1 MHKQVVC
8 LRHLLVVGRC
18 FYISL
23 FLLSAM
29 PCVAPLLVAAQSPA
43 QPPAKTVPSFRFTT
57 HDHHIFAN
65 AELPKGQL
73 LLFVFFDP
81 DCEHCR
87 HALRTM
93 DQRPGAYQHA
103 EVYLVSM
110 AAWDKIDRFAATYAP
125 HLMAQQHVLLLQDES
140 SQYIVKFSPI
150 RYPSLYLYSTDQS
163 LLDYEDNENS
173 LFRIEH
179 YTH

>member
-8 LRHLLVVGRC
+8 LSHLLVVGRC

-23 FLLSAM
+23 FLL
-29 PCVAPLLVAAQSPA
+29 LVAAQLPA

-65 AELPKGQL
+65 ADLPMGKM

-81 DCEHCR
+81 DCEHCQHTIR
-87 HALRTM
+87 SM
-93 DQRPGAYQHA
+93 DQRTGAYQHA
-103 EVYLVSM
+103 AVYLVSM
-110 AAWDKIDRFAATYAP
+110 ASWDKIDLFAATYAP
-125 HLMAQQHVLLLQDES
+125 KLAAHKNVMLLQDETGGDMM
-140 SQYIVKFSPI
+140 KFKPV
-150 RYPSLYLYSTDQS
+150 RYPSLYLYQTDQS
-163 LLDYEDNENS
+163 LLDYEDNENT
-173 LFRIEH
+173 LFRIET

>member
-8 LRHLLVVGRC
+8 LSHLLVLGRC
-18 FYISL
+18 FHISL
-23 FLLSAM
+23 FLL
-29 PCVAPLLVAAQSPA
+29 LVAAGQAGA
-43 QPPAKTVPSFRFTT
+43 QPAKTVPPFRFTT
-57 HDHHIFAN
+57 HDHHNFSN
-65 AELPKGQL
+65 ADLPQGRQ

-81 DCEHCR
+81 DCEHCQ

-93 DQRPGAYQHA
+93 DQRPGAYQNA
-103 EVYLVSM
+103 AVYLVSM
-110 AAWDKIDRFAATYAP
+110 ASWDKIDLFADTYAP
-125 HLMAQQHVLLLQDES
+125 HLATRKGVLLLQDEF
-140 SQYIVKFSPI
+140 SQFIVKFKPN

-173 LFRIEH
+173 LFRIEK

>member
-8 LRHLLVVGRC
+8 LSHLLVVGRC

-23 FLLSAM
+23 FLLLAAARL
-29 PCVAPLLVAAQSPA
+29 PAQSA
-43 QPPAKTVPSFRFTT
+43 SQSPAKTVPAFRFTT

-65 AELPKGQL
+65 TDLPKGKM

-81 DCEHCR
+81 DCEHCQ
-87 HALRTM
+87 HALRAM

-103 EVYLVSM
+103 VVYLVSM
-110 AAWDKIDRFAATYAP
+110 SSWDKIDLFAATYAP
-125 HLMAQQHVLLLQDES
+125 HLTGQKQVLLLQDETGGV
-140 SQYIVKFSPI
+140 IMKFSPI
-150 RYPSLYLYSTDQS
+150 RFPSLYLYSTDQS

-173 LFRIEH
+173 LFRIER
-179 YTH
+179 YTR

>member
-8 LRHLLVVGRC
+8 LSHLLVVGRC

-23 FLLSAM
+23 FLLYA
-29 PCVAPLLVAAQSPA
+29 AAQTSA
-43 QPPAKTVPSFRFTT
+43 QPAAKTVPAFRFTT

-65 AELPKGQL
+65 ADLPKGQL

-81 DCEHCR
+81 DCEHCQ
-87 HALRTM
+87 HALRAM

-103 EVYLVSM
+103 AVYLVSM
-110 AAWDKIDRFAATYAP
+110 SGWDKIDLFAATFAP
-125 HLMAQQHVLLLQDES
+125 KLAAQKNVTLLMDES
-140 SQYIVKFSPI
+140 GGEMMKFKPV
-150 RYPSLYLYSTDQS
+150 RYPSLYLYQTDQS
-163 LLDYEDNENS
+163 LLDYEDNENT
-173 LFRIEH
+173 LFRIEK